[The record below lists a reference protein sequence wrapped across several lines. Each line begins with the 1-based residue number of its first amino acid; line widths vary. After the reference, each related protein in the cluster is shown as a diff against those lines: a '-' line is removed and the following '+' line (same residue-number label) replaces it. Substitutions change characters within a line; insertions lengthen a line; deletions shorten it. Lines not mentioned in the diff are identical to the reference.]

1 MAPKPDVSEE
11 RRNQILEAATAVFA
25 RLGFHKARMDDISE
39 EARLSK
45 GALYWYFR
53 SKDAIIDALLKRFFD
68 RDFADLRALLHAEG
82 PASERLLAY
91 ARQSAAEIERTAWF
105 SSLAFDIL
113 GLLGR
118 QSFVKQYLQQYYT
131 RYQQELGAIIQQGID
146 AGEFRDIDPKSAT
159 IAMLSLYE
167 GMLLLWVV
175 DHETV
180 PLQQSIETSM
190 ALLLDG
196 MKKEH

>member
-1 MAPKPDVSEE
+1 MAPRPDVSEE
-11 RRNQILEAATAVFA
+11 RKNQILDAATSVFA
-25 RLGFHKARMDDISE
+25 RLGFHKARMDDIGE

-53 SKDAIIDALLKRFFD
+53 SKDAVIDALLKRFFD
-68 RDFADLRALLHAEG
+68 RDFADLRTLLHAEG

-118 QSFVKQYLQQYYT
+118 QGFVKQYLIQYFT
-131 RYQQELGAIIQQGID
+131 RYQQELGAIIQQGVD
-146 AGEFRDIDPKSAT
+146 AGEFRDVDLKSAT
-159 IAMLSLYE
+159 ITMLSIYE
-167 GMLLLWVV
+167 GLLLLWVV
-175 DHETV
+175 DPETV
-180 PLQQSIETSM
+180 PLRQSIEASIK
-190 ALLLDG
+190 LLLEG
-196 MKKEH
+196 MKR